1 MSDEHENSNQY
12 ILIVE
17 ITAVEDESDST
28 KPNLN
33 SPPYFDE
40 IEWSENVPILL
51 TRNGDE
57 VIFDF
62 PEP

>member
-1 MSDEHENSNQY
+1 M
-12 ILIVE
+12 IVV
-17 ITAVEDESDST
+17 ITAEDESNGT

-40 IEWSENVPILL
+40 TEWSEKVPILL